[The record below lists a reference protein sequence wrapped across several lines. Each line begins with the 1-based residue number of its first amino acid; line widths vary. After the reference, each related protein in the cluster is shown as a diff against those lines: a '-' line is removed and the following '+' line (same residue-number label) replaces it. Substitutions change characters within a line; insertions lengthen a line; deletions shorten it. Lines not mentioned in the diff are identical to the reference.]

1 MSNVTQFNF
10 KSNQVRVEIK
20 DDQPLFCLKDVA
32 SILEISNSKAS
43 RFKLKAKG
51 IHKMY
56 LLTSGGKQQV
66 VFIDEPNLY
75 RVIFRSNKK
84 EAIEFQDWVFEEV
97 LPTIRKTGNYS
108 IQQPKSHTQTKPINI
123 PKKLNVGGV
132 IVHPIKINGQ
142 AYFTARELACA
153 FGYTKSDAILRK
165 YREYK
170 RLFKEGMVQTAQ
182 HYVTNL
188 VGKRTLTLSYAF
200 NIDALR
206 LIEAQMNPKARR
218 NTFRLGLARLERA
231 LENPQLN
238 LPIQQPDL
246 PVQISP
252 TVIEKPIGLNPGR
265 WFVNVDDNCNI
276 TTLMNLEGKSI
287 VEAELYDQLKGETRM
302 MAKLMQELAER
313 MKIASGECSPSR
325 FDIPLLQPK
334 NL

>member
-1 MSNVTQFNF
+1 MKNLTILN
-10 KSNQVRVEIK
+10 NQ
-20 DDQPLFCLKDVA
+20 
-32 SILEISNSKAS
+32 ISTFENLYSLNDLHKAS
-43 RFKLKAKG
+43 G
-51 IHKMY
+51 
-56 LLTSGGKQQV
+56 
-66 VFIDEPNLY
+66 
-75 RVIFRSNKK
+75 SNKNHQPTFFIRNTQTQELIAEIETENNRSANSQIALKIIKGGNSVQGTFACK
-84 EAIEFQDWVFEEV
+84 EIVIAYAMWISPKFHLVV
-97 LPTIRKTGNYS
+97 LRAFLEMYE
-108 IQQPKSHTQTKPINI
+108 QPKSHTQTKPINI

-142 AYFTARELACA
+142 AYFTARELAWA

-276 TTLMNLEGKSI
+276 TTLKNLDGQSI